1 MAKTYLERGAEL
13 LEKMNLEELQQ
24 HFSATRQAIVD
35 KADAELKQA
44 EAQTNRL
51 KAVKEEVSK

>member
-1 MAKTYLERGAEL
+1 MAKTLNEKANEIVDKMTLEQLQEL
-13 LEKMNLEELQQ
+13 Y
-24 HFSATRQAIVD
+24 TTIRQAIVD